1 MHLGQETRGTVA
13 EGPRETRFIDI
24 SRDVRFVDISC
35 EPGLV
40 DPSREGRS

>member
-24 SRDVRFVDISC
+24 SRDPR
-35 EPGLV
+35 LV
-40 DPSREGRS
+40 VTSREGRS